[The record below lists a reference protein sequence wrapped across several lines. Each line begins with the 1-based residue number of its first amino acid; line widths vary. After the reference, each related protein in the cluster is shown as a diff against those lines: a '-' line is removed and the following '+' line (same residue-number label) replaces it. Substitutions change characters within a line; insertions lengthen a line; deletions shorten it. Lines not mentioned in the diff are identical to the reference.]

1 MLLRGR
7 RMRTLCMLTAASI
20 ALAACSETPEQTA
33 APQPVEV
40 LVTQV
45 RPQAVEVADELP
57 GRVVAFRTA
66 EIRPQVGGIVQ
77 RRFFEQGAFVRAGQ
91 PLFQINPAPFRADAN
106 SAAASLQR
114 AQAAL
119 NLAGTQAERLKPLV
133 SADAISRQSYDNAVA
148 QRAQAVAEVAQAR
161 ADLSRRRLD
170 VGFARVTS
178 PISGQ
183 IGATLVTE
191 GALVGAQDTNPL
203 AVVQQIDK
211 VYVDVRQPAERFDAL
226 LQARREGKGADTDGV
241 DILFSSGSSY
251 PIRGRILFSGVTV
264 EPGTGNAVVR
274 VEVPNPDR
282 RLLPGMFVRARLPR
296 LIAPAAITVPQ
307 EAVTRGD
314 DGAATV
320 AVVDAQGRVHN
331 RQVNVGDVTNGRYI
345 ILSGLKAGERVIV
358 VGRDRVQPGVPV
370 KARPWQPAKR

>member
-320 AVVDAQGRVHN
+320 AVVDAQGTSRPTVWS
-331 RQVNVGDVTNGRYI
+331 
-345 ILSGLKAGERVIV
+345 LS
-358 VGRDRVQPGVPV
+358 PGSSCLAISVCE
-370 KARPWQPAKR
+370 